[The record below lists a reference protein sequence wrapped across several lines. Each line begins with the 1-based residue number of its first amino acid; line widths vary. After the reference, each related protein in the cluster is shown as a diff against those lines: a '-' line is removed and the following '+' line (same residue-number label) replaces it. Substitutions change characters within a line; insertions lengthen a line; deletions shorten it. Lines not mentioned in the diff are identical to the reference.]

1 MRLFLRPLALVPVA
15 VLSLGVAWQAVAPT
29 TGAATPTVTMY
40 DNDARPPNQGFDPAA
55 GWWGF
60 APHHLEVKQGEGV
73 LFSNPSSNRFPHT
86 VTSIVREGS
95 PYGNALTA
103 GARFDSSPAP
113 ETLVQ
118 PGQSWTLDTA
128 SMDPG
133 HYAYYCRLH
142 LWMLGSVTISQ

>member
-1 MRLFLRPLALVPVA
+1 MRLPLRPLALVPVA

-40 DNDARPPNQGFDPAA
+40 DNDARPPNQGFEPAQ
-55 GWWGF
+55 GWWGY
-60 APHHLEVKQGEGV
+60 APVHLDVRRGEPL
-73 LFSNPSSNRFPHT
+73 LFHNPATNTHPHT
-86 VTSIVREGS
+86 VTSITREGP
-95 PYGNALTA
+95 PYVASLVA
-103 GARFDSSPAP
+103 GGRFDSSPAQ
-113 ETLVQ
+113 EALVQ

-142 LWMLGSVTISQ
+142 LWMVGSFTITP